1 MKAFVHG
8 LTNVSMRR
16 AAALGSGLLVAAAL
30 LAAPT
35 VAHAAPTVSQIP
47 AEASAADVKPLVGPA
62 DCPSTY
68 LCFWV
73 HAGWGGPMGKLSG
86 RNENWGAFR
95 QSQCTTGTWNDCAS
109 AIWNNGRSCEAVVH
123 EHPNQ
128 RGANWVI
135 NRNTGSDNLAFNGKP
150 TGGNWNDVISSNR
163 WWCG

>member
-1 MKAFVHG
+1 MEANLMRAFAHVPRLPVAVVVG
-8 LTNVSMRR
+8 
-16 AAALGSGLLVAAAL
+16 GLLVAAAL
-30 LAAPT
+30 FAAPP
-35 VAHAAPTVSQIP
+35 AGHAAPPASSTTSTVDSR
-47 AEASAADVKPLVGPA
+47 PLVGPS

-73 HAGWGGPMGKLSG
+73 HPGWNGRMGKFSG
-86 RNENWGAFR
+86 RNDNWGWY
-95 QSQCTTGTWNDCAS
+95 SQPQCAGGTWNDCAS

-128 RGANWVI
+128 GGANWVI